1 MRGGGEHIQPWRHR
15 YPGGGGRV
23 VENWANRFHRPAPQA
38 EELRG
43 HFIAEPE
50 NRLKQNSLQ
59 NWTFSLHWLPCH
71 CMALIFDCQ
80 KLHQYFTTSATLLLA
95 DLLWTQF
102 PSENSKG
109 KALISTSSQCFCWKN
124 ILTWSGE
131 TDACWFLVSRN
142 VCRGKLK

>member
-50 NRLKQNSLQ
+50 KRLKQNRVSLS
-59 NWTFSLHWLPCH
+59 TKGYCCLAVIAWLEYFIQKISS
-71 CMALIFDCQ
+71 IF
-80 KLHQYFTTSATLLLA
+80 HQSAILLPTA
-95 DLLWTQF
+95 
-102 PSENSKG
+102 
-109 KALISTSSQCFCWKN
+109 
-124 ILTWSGE
+124 
-131 TDACWFLVSRN
+131 V
-142 VCRGKLK
+142 

>member
-50 NRLKQNSLQ
+50 KRLKQNRVSLDDQ
-59 NWTFSLHWLPCH
+59 LKVTAVCH
-71 CMALIFDCQ
+71 C
-80 KLHQYFTTSATLLLA
+80 LA
-95 DLLWTQF
+95 
-102 PSENSKG
+102 
-109 KALISTSSQCFCWKN
+109 A
-124 ILTWSGE
+124 
-131 TDACWFLVSRN
+131 
-142 VCRGKLK
+142 